1 MDCNDYDENEELME
15 DLGSKD
21 VVDQIVSEIV
31 DKNKCDKKFQNK
43 TLKKHNKN
51 KHKSNN
57 LYCHIC
63 HDFF

>member
-31 DKNKCDKKFQNK
+31 DKNKCDKKFQI
-43 TLKKHNKN
+43 LKH
-51 KHKSNN
+51 
-57 LYCHIC
+57 
-63 HDFF
+63 